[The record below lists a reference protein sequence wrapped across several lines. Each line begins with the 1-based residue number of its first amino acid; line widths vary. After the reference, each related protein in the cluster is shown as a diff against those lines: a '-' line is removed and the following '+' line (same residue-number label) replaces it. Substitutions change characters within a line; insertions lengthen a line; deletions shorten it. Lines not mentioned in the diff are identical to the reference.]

1 MTGAALTVVTGMDP
15 DEVLESPARRVL
27 RRLLRRKGAVAG
39 LVVIVTFILVGTV
52 EGLVNFA
59 RKRPDA
65 YTRYRVVLG
74 RTLLIGLNLLVAA
87 DIVSTVST
95 PLTPTNLL
103 LLSGLVMVRTFL
115 GWTIVIEI
123 EGRWPWQPVT
133 AASPAQA
140 GDSVSQLEAPAA
152 DR

>member
-1 MTGAALTVVTGMDP
+1 MEET
-15 DEVLESPARRVL
+15 
-27 RRLLRRKGAVAG
+27 RKGIELAARG
-39 LVVIVTFILVGTV
+39 LEILAIVVIVTFILVGTV
-52 EGLVNFA
+52 QGLVNFA

-103 LLSGLVMVRTFL
+103 LLGGLVMVRTFL

-123 EGRWPWQPVT
+123 EGRWPWQPAT
-133 AASPAQA
+133 ASRPGRAE
-140 GDSVSQLEAPAA
+140 GSVSQEKAPLA